1 MYGWEATVSP
11 WPRRSNLTLLLLHL
25 HEMFNI
31 SSKGIALQQEVYFNS
46 QVNITQPLMS
56 TFYRGEIAK
65 RIEQL
70 LRKLLPLYVEL

>member
-1 MYGWEATVSP
+1 M
-11 WPRRSNLTLLLLHL
+11 

-46 QVNITQPLMS
+46 QVNVTQPLMS

-65 RIEQL
+65 RIVTPEKIVASL
-70 LRKLLPLYVEL
+70 GRIVNTDLASVVNNIKNAGNC